1 MYKRQVL
8 AAGIDLDAIAVAS
21 KNTEHTVRVK
31 SAGYRMD
38 VVDLSDL
45 SGQEKETGHSAA
57 LVRGVCARFQQLGYR
72 IGGFDEMCI
81 RDRLQTTRVKLL

>member
-1 MYKRQVL
+1 MTWMQLRL
-8 AAGIDLDAIAVAS
+8 PS
-21 KNTEHTVRVK
+21 KNTDHTVRVK

-45 SGQEKETGHSAA
+45 SVQEKETGHSAA

-72 IGGFDEMCI
+72 IGGFDATTAS
-81 RDRLQTTRVKLL
+81 RAQRLRPIFFGGV